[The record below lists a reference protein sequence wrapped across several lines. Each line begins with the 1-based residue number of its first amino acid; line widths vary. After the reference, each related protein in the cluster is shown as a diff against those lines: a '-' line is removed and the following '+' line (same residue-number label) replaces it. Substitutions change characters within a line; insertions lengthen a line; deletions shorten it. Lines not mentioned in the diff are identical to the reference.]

1 MNSYNIPIIKITNI
15 LLWISCIYTCIYR
28 HIHKYIPY
36 LSVLKLSSYTSRDSY
51 ICRVV
56 QHNEWNEYLS
66 PFKYQVAKLLNL
78 IDVKVVVPYIKEN
91 KLIINTSLGVC
102 VLLLDIT
109 TVDHLQCICHVCYLP
124 TWCTYSVLSV
134 SGVHTLLN
142 MCWPLT
148 TLMNLQTVLP
158 FYPGQV
164 NTRK

>member
-1 MNSYNIPIIKITNI
+1 MDIMH
-15 LLWISCIYTCIYR
+15 IYTCIYR

-36 LSVLKLSSYTSRDSY
+36 LSVLKPGSYTSY

-56 QHNEWNEYLS
+56 QHNEWNEYLD
-66 PFKYQVAKLLNL
+66 PFKCQVAKLLNF
-78 IDVKVVVPYIKEN
+78 IDIKVVVPYIN
-91 KLIINTSLGVC
+91 DKLIVNTSLGVC

-134 SGVHTLLN
+134 SGVYTLLK
-142 MCWPLT
+142 MFWPLT

-158 FYPGQV
+158 FYHGQV